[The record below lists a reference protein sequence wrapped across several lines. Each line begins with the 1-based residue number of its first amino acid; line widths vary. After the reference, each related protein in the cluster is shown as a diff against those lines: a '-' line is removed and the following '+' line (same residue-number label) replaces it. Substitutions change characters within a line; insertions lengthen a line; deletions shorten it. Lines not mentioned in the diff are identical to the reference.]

1 MGVEEISHDPLSGI
15 GYREILNNLQDG
27 VYIADTSRRVVFW
40 NDAATRLTGFARE
53 EAMGRLCPEEILGH
67 VDSQGQPMLGEDCLL
82 MAVLADGQPRSAD
95 AYIHHLSGHR
105 VPVSLKT
112 APITDQDGRITG
124 VVEVLTDA
132 SMARALREQIDELS
146 RLAYIDPLTSL
157 PNRRYAETQLEGRLH
172 ELKRYARSFGV
183 FFADVDFFKAV
194 NDLYGH
200 DKGDEVLAMVAST
213 LTASL
218 RTSDM
223 VARWGGEE
231 FVAVLSQ
238 ADEQGL
244 RRCAERAR
252 ALVASSGI
260 PGGPTN
266 HRISVTVSI
275 GATLARPD
283 DTVDSLIARAD
294 SLMYESKQAGRDTV
308 TLG

>member
-1 MGVEEISHDPLSGI
+1 
-15 GYREILNNLQDG
+15 
-27 VYIADTSRRVVFW
+27 
-40 NDAATRLTGFARE
+40 
-53 EAMGRLCPEEILGH
+53 
-67 VDSQGQPMLGEDCLL
+67 
-82 MAVLADGQPRSAD
+82 
-95 AYIHHLSGHR
+95 
-105 VPVSLKT
+105 
-112 APITDQDGRITG
+112 
-124 VVEVLTDA
+124 
-132 SMARALREQIDELS
+132 
-146 RLAYIDPLTSL
+146 
-157 PNRRYAETQLEGRLH
+157 
-172 ELKRYARSFGV
+172 
-183 FFADVDFFKAV
+183 
-194 NDLYGH
+194 
-200 DKGDEVLAMVAST
+200 
-213 LTASL
+213 
-218 RTSDM
+218 M